1 MFLWIG
7 LFCEFIGGFLTK
19 ETPQSIIEGGAKKV
33 VYSAL
38 SKDDSQ
44 TIVMGVNQEK
54 YESTCKRP
62 SRPLSAP

>member
-44 TIVMGVNQEK
+44 TIVMVVNQEK
-54 YESTCKRP
+54 Y
-62 SRPLSAP
+62 